1 MMTSQQAN
9 WYVLHTYSGYES
21 MVKDNLEKLIEN
33 NNLKDSIIDIQIP
46 TEQVVEE
53 KNGKRKVVSRKL
65 FPSYVFVKLIYS
77 NEIWYLLTNTR
88 GVTGFVGPSGKA
100 LPLSDEEVTRMHLE
114 KVEVL
119 NIFEIEDNVRVLD
132 GPLEGYVGVI
142 TELDRKNQKAKVN
155 VSMFGRETPVQLEF
169 NQFEKI

>member
-33 NNLKDSIIDIQIP
+33 NNLKDSILDIQIP